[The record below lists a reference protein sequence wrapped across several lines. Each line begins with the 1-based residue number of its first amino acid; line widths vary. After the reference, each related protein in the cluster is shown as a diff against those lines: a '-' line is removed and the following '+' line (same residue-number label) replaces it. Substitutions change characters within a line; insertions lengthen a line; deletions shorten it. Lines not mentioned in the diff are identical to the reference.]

1 MISSI
6 KNTPW
11 RGTYDA
17 IVTDPP
23 YSIRTALLVNFDPTK
38 IKIDFNSNTNTNI
51 NINNNNLNDF
61 TKNEAEIINTDTSE
75 VILERDKIDHE
86 NTNNIQNDEKK
97 RLESKNTTLETDLKL
112 DENLNS
118 IKSDSNSNSNSNSND
133 NSILDL
139 DLDLNSNSNLGSNL
153 DLGDI
158 EAIVAENEILIDLIS
173 FASSHLRP
181 HGRLV
186 FWWPDGTYVFH
197 Y

>member
-23 YSIRTALLVNFDPTK
+23 YSIRTALLVKFDPTK
-38 IKIDFNSNTNTNI
+38 IKIDFNSDTNTNSST
-51 NINNNNLNDF
+51 NINNNNLNDDF
-61 TKNEAEIINTDTSE
+61 TKNEAEIINIDTNE
-75 VILERDKIDHE
+75 LILERDKIDYE

-97 RLESKNTTLETDLKL
+97 LHESKNITLKIDLKL
-112 DENLNS
+112 DEN
-118 IKSDSNSNSNSNSND
+118 SNSNSNSNSND
-133 NSILDL
+133 NTILDL
-139 DLDLNSNSNLGSNL
+139 DLDLNLNSNLGSNL

-158 EAIVAENEILIDLIS
+158 EAIVAENEILFDLIS

-181 HGRLV
+181 YGRLV